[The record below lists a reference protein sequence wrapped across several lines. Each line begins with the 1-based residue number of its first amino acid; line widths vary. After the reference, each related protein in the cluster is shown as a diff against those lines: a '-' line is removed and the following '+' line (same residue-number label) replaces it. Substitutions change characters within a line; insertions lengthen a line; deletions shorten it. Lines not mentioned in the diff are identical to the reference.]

1 MNYVVLEMQTNA
13 EGATA
18 CLVESFTDRQAAE
31 QKYHYVLSF
40 AAVSGLPRHTCMMVT
55 DAGQY
60 MKSESYENMPEPA
73 EEEQPAQTT
82 PDDTLPDYDY

>member
-73 EEEQPAQTT
+73 EEEQPAQTA